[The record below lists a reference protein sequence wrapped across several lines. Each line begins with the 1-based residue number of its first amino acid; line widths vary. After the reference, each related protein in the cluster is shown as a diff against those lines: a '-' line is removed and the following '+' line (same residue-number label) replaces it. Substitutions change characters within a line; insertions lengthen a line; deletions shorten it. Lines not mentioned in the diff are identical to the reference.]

1 MSRTSTVVIF
11 LTVISARSAVAVVC
25 KRLQPAYPADALPP
39 FIGSPGPFG
48 TVCEAHNA
56 SDLPVIP
63 DVPIR
68 LERSMWT
75 VRSRYPDTFMEVV
88 DVPSAAVHDS
98 VHDSELVI
106 ARAQEPQDVNCG
118 PYTVARA
125 GPEMDEKVYGIPGGW
140 EAWMLGCEV
149 CGKALEGAIGPGW
162 FCQTNGSPRFATGV
176 WLKRKVATA
185 PANVTIDATI
195 SGRRQVILGFGGAF
209 TDATAYASLLLP
221 PELADTWLRLYFGA
235 DGAGYTMGRSAPV
248 GATRARTHHA
258 LAMHGRTHAFEPR
271 TLTDAR
277 ALTRVH
283 VCAHALR
290 SMHSRMHTLIDVRA
304 STRTLHLLMVAGRVV
319 FV

>member
-1 MSRTSTVVIF
+1 
-11 LTVISARSAVAVVC
+11 
-25 KRLQPAYPADALPP
+25 
-39 FIGSPGPFG
+39 
-48 TVCEAHNA
+48 
-56 SDLPVIP
+56 
-63 DVPIR
+63 VPIR

-88 DVPSAAVHDS
+88 GVPSAAVHDS

-248 GATRARTHHA
+248 GATRAHAHTTHLHARTHTRIRASHTHRRA
-258 LAMHGRTHAFEPR
+258 RTHSRACMR
-271 TLTDAR
+271 ACSQKYALTDAHTHRR
-277 ALTRVH
+277 AREH
-283 VCAHALR
+283 AHAASPYGGRSRGVCVVSRLHKTALR
-290 SMHSRMHTLIDVRA
+290 KKRA
-304 STRTLHLLMVAGRVV
+304 RTRKHARTLLQGPIRGLRFFPACILP
-319 FV
+319 